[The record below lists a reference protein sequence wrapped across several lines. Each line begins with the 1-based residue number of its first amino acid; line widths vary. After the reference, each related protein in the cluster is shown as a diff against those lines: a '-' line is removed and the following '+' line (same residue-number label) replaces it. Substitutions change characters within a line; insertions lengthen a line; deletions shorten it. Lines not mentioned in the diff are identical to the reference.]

1 MELEEYSKLKPGT
14 PVEIDIYKIEEIIGS
29 LKKIKKTDGCRVVGT
44 YLGKNQISI
53 PLVSYP
59 HGIILRNI
67 DHDFINNVNHVNNM
81 YVFRIHKEDF
91 AELFICDE
99 PAHLNYDN
107 DSMLLIY
114 NDDSHLNAEIKVA
127 DSEYASFCYFEPD
140 LGSDYFKL
148 RFING
153 YNITTPDNIK
163 NHTYVINFYYKSGLY
178 NGSIP
183 ADRVYLLSKDSI
195 LCDLN
200 VPHGKISFV
209 IERNKKDDN
218 DELAPSSY
226 FIVTASGINLGGD
239 SNGK

>member
-1 MELEEYSKLKPGT
+1 MTLEEYNALKPGT
-14 PVEIDIYKIEEIIGS
+14 PVEVDIYEIEEIIGS
-29 LKKIKKTDGCRVVGT
+29 LKKIKKTDGCRIVCI
-44 YLGKNQISI
+44 YLGKNQVSI

-67 DHDFINNVNHVNNM
+67 NHDLINNVNNVNEIS
-81 YVFRIHKEDF
+81 VFRIHKEDF

-99 PAHLNYDN
+99 PAKLNYDN
-107 DSMLLIY
+107 DSILLIY
-114 NDDSHLNAEIKVA
+114 NDDNHLNEVKVT
-127 DSEYASFCYFEPD
+127 DSEYARFCYFEPD
-140 LGSDYFKL
+140 LSSAYFRI

-153 YNITTPDNIK
+153 YNIATPDDIK
-163 NHTYVINFYYKSGLY
+163 IHAYVINFYYGSGLY

-226 FIVTASGINLGGD
+226 FIVTTTGINLGGD
-239 SNGK
+239 SHD